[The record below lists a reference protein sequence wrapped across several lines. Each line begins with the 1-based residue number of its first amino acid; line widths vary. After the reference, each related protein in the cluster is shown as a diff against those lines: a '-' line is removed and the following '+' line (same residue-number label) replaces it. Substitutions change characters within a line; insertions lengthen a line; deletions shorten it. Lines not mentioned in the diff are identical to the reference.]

1 MKSYRSRA
9 GLKNN
14 CACAL
19 TYGKKR
25 RLRRTS
31 FKRNRSLLQRVQRV
45 MVCEW
50 WLVVFDPLGI
60 FLCFKD
66 RCFWTSEFACFHVFG
81 LLALEFF
88 TFLLKHGKLRFPRW
102 NCSYR
107 ASKSSR
113 NTDMGGRKRI
123 DTSPPTLNFAA
134 SSRYYVLYLTGK
146 DWKLW

>member
-1 MKSYRSRA
+1 MVIGGFRS
-9 GLKNN
+9 
-14 CACAL
+14 
-19 TYGKKR
+19 
-25 RLRRTS
+25 
-31 FKRNRSLLQRVQRV
+31 
-45 MVCEW
+45 VC
-50 WLVVFDPLGI
+50 I

-66 RCFWTSEFACFHVFG
+66 RCFWTSEFVCFHVFG

-88 TFLLKHGKLRFPRW
+88 TFLLKHSKLKFPRW

-146 DWKLW
+146 DWKLWQRFDWRRRKTPYPETFLTTQVRNSWVGSWFQSVHKYPIFWTASGE